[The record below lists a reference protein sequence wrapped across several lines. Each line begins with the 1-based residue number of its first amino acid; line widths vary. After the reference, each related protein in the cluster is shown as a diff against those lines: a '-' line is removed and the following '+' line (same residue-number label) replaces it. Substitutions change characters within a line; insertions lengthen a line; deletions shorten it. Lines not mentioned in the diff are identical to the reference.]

1 MQRMAALAVTSVFA
15 VAVSACMDDSG
26 EVTLAQLAGQQQA
39 YDGRAVATQGILRT
53 HASPRHH
60 WIEDD
65 ALNRVE
71 LIHADDLGSRVGKRL
86 AVRGK
91 FRYAAD
97 QGRRIEVRHLELA
110 P

>member
-15 VAVSACMDDSG
+15 VAVSACMDDS
-26 EVTLAQLAGQQQA
+26 
-39 YDGRAVATQGILRT
+39 AVATQGILRT
-53 HASPRHH
+53 HASPRHY